1 MAFRQPQQRPQPNRQ
16 LSYATAGEQAESST
30 PLTLQRTSTKHTLED
45 EEWVLFSPS
54 APSTTQTETT
64 STDRTPRTAGLSRL
78 SDFGSLDTAARS
90 DQISGRYDDNATEA
104 DEEGELDSL
113 DDGLHA
119 FHEPS
124 DHGSPR
130 QAMER
135 SGETE
140 FPSHNG
146 MGLFGDASNAIQTQ
160 LWQYER
166 ESRRKIRRRASSVQR
181 TLEALEE
188 VEETSEEN
196 ERIRR
201 VEKWRMEQSR
211 ALLEEIE
218 RETRRMRRMS
228 RANSMRSLRPDNFQT
243 KSETNFSS
251 GITTPIIEEPQQED
265 APEPEAPEE
274 SESFWQRVTRR
285 VIRSL
290 IGIDEELLSVILGES
305 LHEDARME
313 TDSPITD
320 ITKDPTLEDV
330 ESPPLMNDSWEHR
343 LLDRVAREL
352 GILVNQLSEH
362 PGAFATYL
370 RTQETL
376 GYAGLPNIPTTTN
389 TRTEA
394 LASSGHQT
402 NALATG
408 GLFAPTISHQQ
419 QSDLS
424 LWGIEE
430 ETGPQNTSSGDAAQ
444 IQADREYWERE
455 LDVKMVFKFLKSRF
469 SSRPSSPEPE
479 IVPYASGGDYF
490 SAPETRRASVLSTS
504 TQRAALIRQHHPLVS
519 RNSDPTVP
527 SAVRR
532 RNHPGPQGVVRN
544 RFVAHG
550 RTGSSSCASQ
560 STKKSR
566 KTGSSRNYWDI
577 GGSVGSGHASGLGGW
592 GEV

>member
-1 MAFRQPQQRPQPNRQ
+1 MAFRQPQQRPQHARQ
-16 LSYATAGEQAESST
+16 LSYASGEQAESSA
-30 PLTLQRTSTKHTLED
+30 PLNVQRTSTKHSLED

-54 APSTTQTETT
+54 APSTTQTATT

-90 DQISGRYDDNATEA
+90 DHISGRYDDNATEQGTEA

-119 FHEPS
+119 FHEPP
-124 DHGSPR
+124 DHESPR
-130 QAMER
+130 RTLER

-146 MGLFGDASNAIQTQ
+146 LGLFGDASNAMQAQ

-166 ESRRKIRRRASSVQR
+166 ESRRKIPRRASSVQR
-181 TLEALEE
+181 TLEALKEE
-188 VEETSEEN
+188 EEISEEN
-196 ERIRR
+196 EKIRR
-201 VEKWRMEQSR
+201 VEKWRLEQSR
-211 ALLEEIE
+211 ALLDEIE
-218 RETRRMRRMS
+218 RESRRMRRMS
-228 RANSMRSLRPDNFQT
+228 RANSMRSLRIDNFQT

-251 GITTPIIEEPQQED
+251 VVTTPIIEEPAQEIL
-265 APEPEAPEE
+265 PEPEAPEE
-274 SESFWQRVTRR
+274 DESFWTRVTRR

-305 LHEDARME
+305 LHEDARKE
-313 TDSPITD
+313 TELSIPDLR
-320 ITKDPTLEDV
+320 KDATLEDV
-330 ESPPLMNDSWEHR
+330 ETPPILNDSWEHR

-352 GILVNQLSEH
+352 GILVNQLSGH

-370 RTQETL
+370 RTQETPA
-376 GYAGLPNIPTTTN
+376 YAGLPNTTN
-389 TRTEA
+389 TTNEG
-394 LASSGHQT
+394 LASSTHHQSKAVP
-402 NALATG
+402 NA
-408 GLFAPTISHQQ
+408 GLFAPTITHQP
-419 QSDLS
+419 QSDPS

-430 ETGPQNTSSGDAAQ
+430 EAGPENALSSDAAQ
-444 IQADREYWERE
+444 TQADREYWERE

-479 IVPYASGGDYF
+479 IVPYAGGGD
-490 SAPETRRASVLSTS
+490 SAELRRSSVLSNS

-519 RNSDPTVP
+519 RNSDAV
-527 SAVRR
+527 VRR
-532 RNHPGPQGVVRN
+532 RPSGVVRN
-544 RFVAHG
+544 RLVPGHG
-550 RTGSSSCASQ
+550 RTGSSSCKSL
-560 STKKSR
+560 STKISR
-566 KTGSSRNYWDI
+566 KSGSSRNYWDI

>member
-1 MAFRQPQQRPQPNRQ
+1 MAFRQPQQRSQPARQ
-16 LSYATAGEQAESST
+16 LSYAASVEQAESST
-30 PLTLQRTSTKHTLED
+30 PLNLQRTSTKHTLED

-54 APSTTQTETT
+54 AASTTQTATT

-90 DQISGRYDDNATEA
+90 DQISGHYDDNATEQGTEA

-124 DHGSPR
+124 DHGSPQR
-130 QAMER
+130 TMER
-135 SGETE
+135 SGQTE

-146 MGLFGDASNAIQTQ
+146 LGLFGDSSNAMQVQ

-181 TLEALEE
+181 TLEALKEE
-188 VEETSEEN
+188 EETSEES

-201 VEKWRMEQSR
+201 VEKWRLEQSR

-218 RETRRMRRMS
+218 RESRRMRQMS
-228 RANSMRSLRPDNFQT
+228 RANSLRSLRSDNFQT

-251 GITTPIIEEPQQED
+251 GISTPIIEESKHETP
-265 APEPEAPEE
+265 PVSEE
-274 SESFWQRVTRR
+274 NESFWTRVTRR

-305 LHEDARME
+305 LHEDALKE
-313 TDSPITD
+313 TESSIPD

-330 ESPPLMNDSWEHR
+330 DTKPIANDSWEHR

-376 GYAGLPNIPTTTN
+376 GYAGLPNTTSTTT
-389 TRTEA
+389 EHI
-394 LASSGHQT
+394 ASSSHRAKVVPTAGI
-402 NALATG
+402 
-408 GLFAPTISHQQ
+408 FAPTITHHA
-419 QSDLS
+419 QSDPS

-430 ETGPQNTSSGDAAQ
+430 ETGSQAALSADAAH
-444 IQADREYWERE
+444 IQAERVYWERE

-469 SSRPSSPEPE
+469 SSCPSSPEPE
-479 IVPYASGGDYF
+479 IVPYAGGGD
-490 SAPETRRASVLSTS
+490 SAELRRTSVLSSS

-519 RNSDPTVP
+519 RTSDPVT
-527 SAVRR
+527 RR
-532 RNHPGPQGVVRN
+532 RNSGVVRN
-544 RFVAHG
+544 RFLPGHG
-550 RTGSSSCASQ
+550 RTGSSSCKSL
-560 STKKSR
+560 STKISR
-566 KTGSSRNYWDI
+566 KSGSSRNYWDI
-577 GGSVGSGHASGLGGW
+577 GGSVGSGHASGLGAW
-592 GEV
+592 GEA

>member
-1 MAFRQPQQRPQPNRQ
+1 MAFRQPQQRPQPARQ
-16 LSYATAGEQAESST
+16 PSYATSGEQAESSA
-30 PLTLQRTSTKHTLED
+30 PLTAQRTSTKHSLED

-54 APSTTQTETT
+54 APSTTQTTTT

-90 DQISGRYDDNATEA
+90 DQISGRYDDDATEQGTEA

-124 DHGSPR
+124 DYESPR
-130 QAMER
+130 RTMER

-146 MGLFGDASNAIQTQ
+146 LGLFGDASNAMQAQ

-181 TLEALEE
+181 TLEALKEE
-188 VEETSEEN
+188 EEISEEN
-196 ERIRR
+196 EKIRR

-218 RETRRMRRMS
+218 RETRRMRRMG
-228 RANSMRSLRPDNFQT
+228 RANSMRSLRSDNFQT
-243 KSETNFSS
+243 KSETNFPS
-251 GITTPIIEEPQQED
+251 GMTSPILEEPPREIL
-265 APEPEAPEE
+265 PEPEVPEE
-274 SESFWQRVTRR
+274 NESFWTRVTRR

-305 LHEDARME
+305 LHEDARKE
-313 TDSPITD
+313 TESSIPD
-320 ITKDPTLEDV
+320 ITNDPALEDV
-330 ESPPLMNDSWEHR
+330 ETPPILNDSWEHR

-370 RTQETL
+370 RSQETF
-376 GYAGLPNIPTTTN
+376 GYAGLPSTITTT
-389 TRTEA
+389 TEG
-394 LASSGHQT
+394 LASSIHQSKAAVDAGIFT
-402 NALATG
+402 
-408 GLFAPTISHQQ
+408 PTITHQQ
-419 QSDLS
+419 QSDPS

-430 ETGPQNTSSGDAAQ
+430 ETGPQNTLSGDAAQ
-444 IQADREYWERE
+444 IQADRQYWERE
-455 LDVKMVFKFLKSRF
+455 LDVKMVFQFLKSRF
-469 SSRPSSPEPE
+469 SSRPSSPESE
-479 IVPYASGGDYF
+479 IIPYAGGGD
-490 SAPETRRASVLSTS
+490 SAEFRRASVLSSS
-504 TQRAALIRQHHPLVS
+504 TQRAALIQQHHPLVS
-519 RNSDPTVP
+519 RKSDTVT
-527 SAVRR
+527 RR
-532 RNHPGPQGVVRN
+532 RASGVARN
-544 RFVAHG
+544 RLVPGHG
-550 RTGSSSCASQ
+550 RTGSSSCKSL
-560 STKKSR
+560 STKMSR
-566 KTGSSRNYWDI
+566 KSGSSRNYWDI

>member
-1 MAFRQPQQRPQPNRQ
+1 MAFRQPQQRPQPARQ
-16 LSYATAGEQAESST
+16 LSYAASGEHAGSSV
-30 PLTLQRTSTKHTLED
+30 PLTVQRTSTKHTLED

-54 APSTTQTETT
+54 APSTTQTATT

-90 DQISGRYDDNATEA
+90 DQISGRYDDNATEQGTEA

-124 DHGSPR
+124 DQGSPR
-130 QAMER
+130 RTIER

-146 MGLFGDASNAIQTQ
+146 LGLFGDASNAMQAQ

-181 TLEALEE
+181 TLEALKEE
-188 VEETSEEN
+188 EETSVEN
-196 ERIRR
+196 EKIRR

-218 RETRRMRRMS
+218 RESRRMRRMS
-228 RANSMRSLRPDNFQT
+228 RANSMRSLRSDNFQT

-251 GITTPIIEEPQQED
+251 GITTPIIEESQQEIL
-265 APEPEAPEE
+265 PEPEAQEE
-274 SESFWQRVTRR
+274 NESFWTRVTRR

-305 LHEDARME
+305 LHEDARKE
-313 TDSPITD
+313 TESSIPDV
-320 ITKDPTLEDV
+320 TKDPAVDDEETQPIL
-330 ESPPLMNDSWEHR
+330 NDSWEHR

-376 GYAGLPNIPTTTN
+376 GYAGLPNTTT
-389 TRTEA
+389 TTTTTTER
-394 LASSGHQT
+394 LASSTHQPK
-402 NALATG
+402 ATPTA
-408 GLFAPTISHQQ
+408 GLFAPTITHQQ
-419 QSDLS
+419 QSDPS

-430 ETGPQNTSSGDAAQ
+430 EAGPQDALTGDAAQ

-479 IVPYASGGDYF
+479 IVPYAGGGD
-490 SAPETRRASVLSTS
+490 SAELRRASVLSNS

-519 RNSDPTVP
+519 RNSDPVT
-527 SAVRR
+527 RR
-532 RNHPGPQGVVRN
+532 RPSGVVRN
-544 RFVAHG
+544 RFVPGHG
-550 RTGSSSCASQ
+550 RAGSSSCKSL
-560 STKKSR
+560 STKISR
-566 KTGSSRNYWDI
+566 KSGSSRNYWDI